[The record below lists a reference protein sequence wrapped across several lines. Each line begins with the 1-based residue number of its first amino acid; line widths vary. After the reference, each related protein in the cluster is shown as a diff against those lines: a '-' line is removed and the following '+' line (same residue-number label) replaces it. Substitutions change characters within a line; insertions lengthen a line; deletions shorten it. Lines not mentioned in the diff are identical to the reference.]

1 MSSMTR
7 YCCALPFNL
16 NSNLTSSPGLRHGD
30 SKNHFLDLSASSQL
44 PSDLC
49 LSGLTFAPQTF
60 TARESGKNVLCG
72 VDISVIVCATIRAVP
87 FTNIQRQF
95 FNDVTALAASLRTRK
110 PSVNLDQRATVPV
123 TLVFKLPDQLTPTCV
138 TDRKSKLPILDHILR
153 SQIFD
158 GNRLIFTYQSNRQLV
173 NKILSGISNFLMH
186 LCDFKPCFV
195 AIVRPFLLST
205 QCLLS
210 FLEFAAFCVKAFGIG
225 NLFTVTQSNQTCD
238 TQINPNLIGA
248 FRQWFNLNIHQQGNC
263 PSSSSR
269 ELHRDSCWCCAF
281 GQFSTPAN
289 RQRRANTW
297 QGTLARF

>member
-1 MSSMTR
+1 MPIRSYVCSTDFDR
-7 YCCALPFNL
+7 KPC
-16 NSNLTSSPGLRHGD
+16 
-30 SKNHFLDLSASSQL
+30 
-44 PSDLC
+44 
-49 LSGLTFAPQTF
+49 
-60 TARESGKNVLCG
+60 GKNILCG
-72 VDISVIVCATIRAVP
+72 VDISVMVCATIRAAP

-95 FNDVTALAASLRTRK
+95 FNDVTTLAASLRTRK

-248 FRQWFNLNIHQQGNC
+248 WRQWFNLNIHQQGNC
-263 PSSSSR
+263 PSSSR
-269 ELHRDSCWCCAF
+269 GELHRDSCWCCAF
-281 GQFSTPAN
+281 GQFSTESESATATN
-289 RQRRANTW
+289 SW